1 MKYSENAIN
10 VLTVKTFKGI
20 GRAWIVKN
28 LSKRKSV
35 DEILSLLNGSLAL
48 ENRVTI
54 DEFNRNK
61 YKVVNALNKSK
72 NYIDGLVAVGD
83 EDFPGFRGN
92 VKYSERPVFLFYRGD
107 LSLLNRNNNN
117 VAVIGLLNPD
127 SYIEHTER
135 MVVSELVKLGATIVS
150 GLALG
155 CDAIAHD
162 EALNVKG
169 KTIAIL
175 PSPLSNVLPS
185 KNQILAD
192 KIVSNNGLV
201 ISEYLTDVDSKRELV
216 SRYQERD
223 RLQALF
229 SNCIILTAS
238 YTKYEIGKD
247 SGSRLAMGY
256 AENYSIPRA
265 VIYDPYKDLE
275 NPMFSLNRQYINESR
290 EIIVINKLNLNTS
303 LRQVVGKKQI
313 SNYDLFD

>member
-10 VLTVKTFKGI
+10 ILTVKTFKGI
-20 GRAWIVKN
+20 GRSWIVKN

-35 DEILSLLNGSLAL
+35 DEILSLLNGSLAI
-48 ENRVTI
+48 ENRVTL
-54 DEFNRNK
+54 DGFNKNK
-61 YKVVNALNKSK
+61 NKVINALNRSV

-83 EDFPGFRGN
+83 EDFPAFRGN
-92 VKYSERPVFLFYRGD
+92 VKYSEQPIFLFYRGN

-117 VAVIGLLNPD
+117 IAVIGLLNPD
-127 SYIEHTER
+127 SYIENTER

-162 EALNVKG
+162 QALNEKG

-175 PSPLSNVLPS
+175 PSPLSNVIPS
-185 KNQILAD
+185 KNQFLAE

-238 YTKYEIGKD
+238 YTKSDIGKD

-265 VIYDPYKDLE
+265 VIYDPDIDID
-275 NPMFSLNRQYINESR
+275 NPMFSLNRQCLNESR
-290 EIIVINKLNLNTS
+290 EIIVINRLNLCNS
-303 LRQVVGKKQI
+303 VRKVVGKKQI